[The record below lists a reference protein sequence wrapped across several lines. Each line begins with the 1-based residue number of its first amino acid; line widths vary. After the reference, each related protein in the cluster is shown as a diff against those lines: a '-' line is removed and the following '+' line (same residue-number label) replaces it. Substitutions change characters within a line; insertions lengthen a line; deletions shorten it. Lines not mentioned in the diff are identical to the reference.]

1 MKTWWLVIKKNMPW
15 LALLLAVDLVFV
27 FLLWLVAPEAFSTI
41 MTVIALFEII
51 TFVAVCIVLCMRY
64 RKQSDAFRNFVNG
77 PDEENEARLLEACS
91 RSDAEFIHLISDSMC
106 ELQNEH
112 GRSQTQL
119 ADYQEYVENWVHE
132 IKTPISLLTLVV
144 DNRRDEIPDDM
155 ARKLDNVSSKLQGYV
170 DQILYYARLKSAVK
184 DYLMESLDVSECVD
198 RAVETCGPLL
208 LEKNIRIRKKLES
221 GVIFSDKRGIQF
233 ILGQII
239 GNSIKY
245 AGTQPEISFDFC
257 ETDRYSVLEISD
269 NGVGVKKCDM
279 PYIFEKGFT
288 GDSGAAR
295 EHATGMGLYLVSEMA
310 NDLGIKISADSK
322 WQNGFTIRLEFPR
335 IDGREKD

>member
-1 MKTWWLVIKKNMPW
+1 MKKNMPW

-27 FLLWLVAPEAFSTI
+27 FLLWLVAPEALSII

-91 RSDAEFIHLISDSMC
+91 KSDAEFIHLISDTMC
-106 ELQNEH
+106 ELQDEH

-119 ADYQEYVENWVHE
+119 ADYQEYVENWAHE

-144 DNRRDEIPDDM
+144 DNRRDEIPDEM

-198 RAVETCGPLL
+198 RAVEACGPLL

-245 AGTQPEISFDFC
+245 AGTQPEISFDFW

-335 IDGREKD
+335 VDGREED